1 MPDHALNKLLSK
13 RRLTLV
19 SAVAVMVAA
28 SPAAAQDWFQF
39 DKPADGP
46 ARGAPTKI
54 SSWRVTIDRVETQ
67 AAIASDPNWTAR
79 VTYTKAPLLV
89 ANPIPRSAPRTNN
102 PLTGKAHILEGVA
115 SYYWQD
121 QMTATGERFDK
132 TALTAAHKTLPLN
145 TRVRVTN
152 VVNGHSVVVRINDRG
167 PFKPGRVL
175 DLSEAAAARLDMQKV
190 GLVPVKM
197 EVISN

>member
-1 MPDHALNKLLSK
+1 MPNQTSKTYRTLFAALFI
-13 RRLTLV
+13 
-19 SAVAVMVAA
+19 AFAA
-28 SPAAAQDWFQF
+28 KPAGAQDWFQF
-39 DKPADGP
+39 DKPPADGP

-54 SSWRVTIDRVETQ
+54 SSWRVSIDRAEAEAVSATDL
-67 AAIASDPNWTAR
+67 AWTAK
-79 VTYTKAPLLV
+79 VSFSKTPLLV
-89 ANPIPRSAPRTNN
+89 ANPIPRAAPHAMN
-102 PLTGKAHILEGVA
+102 PLTGKAHILEGIA

-121 QMTATGERFDK
+121 QMTATGERFDR